1 MSEAW
6 PSASNAPSVSANVTM
21 VPTLGSRAASS
32 GKTYRWTTCRLCLMS
47 SRSGRARTTPGQ
59 CFMRAL
65 RLAFASKRPQHR
77 GSHVN
82 PQVRSSVSFDGCPRC
97 VYRRGNIDQCAVWRM
112 RPSAA
117 QLPLAG
123 RGVRPYVPILIGA
136 WPSGKAPVFG
146 IGIRRFESCRPSH
159 FQKVSCAT

>member
-1 MSEAW
+1 
-6 PSASNAPSVSANVTM
+6 M
-21 VPTLGSRAASS
+21 VPTLGLRAASS
-32 GKTYRWTTCRLCLMS
+32 GKTSRWTTCRLCLMS
-47 SRSGRARTTPGQ
+47 SRSGWARTTPGQ

-123 RGVRPYVPILIGA
+123 WGVRPYVPHRIGA